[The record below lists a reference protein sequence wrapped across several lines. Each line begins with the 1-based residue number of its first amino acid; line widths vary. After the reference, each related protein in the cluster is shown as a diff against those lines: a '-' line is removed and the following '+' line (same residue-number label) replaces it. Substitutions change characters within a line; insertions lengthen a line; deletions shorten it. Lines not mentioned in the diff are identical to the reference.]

1 MTVIAVVVCAD
12 PIQLFGSRRED
23 PLLLFKL
30 LMRTLRAREAS
41 IFLTSD
47 FLFQIRFKISAFVRY
62 LYIIIYNIDVLFR
75 FLNEKTHLDN
85 HFHNHSA

>member
-1 MTVIAVVVCAD
+1 MKVRTVDLILYFCMTD
-12 PIQLFGSRRED
+12 H
-23 PLLLFKL
+23 L
-30 LMRTLRAREAS
+30 LMRSLRARKAS

-47 FLFQIRFKISAFVRY
+47 FLFQIRFKISAFVHY

>member
-1 MTVIAVVVCAD
+1 MKVRTVDLIRYFCMTD
-12 PIQLFGSRRED
+12 H
-23 PLLLFKL
+23 L
-30 LMRTLRAREAS
+30 LMRSLRARKAS

-75 FLNEKTHLDN
+75 FLNETTHCI
-85 HFHNHSA
+85 